1 MGLMLWLCWLVS
13 MALSMGISSVAVKKS
28 WGCVSAY
35 CFKLNYLLS
44 IRLTRAK
51 DSRAEMFLS

>member
-1 MGLMLWLCWLVS
+1 MLWLCWLVS

-44 IRLTRAK
+44 IRLTRVK